1 MYAEICA
8 PVHLDKMAWT
18 YRSRRY
24 SSRTM
29 RRSFRRRRM
38 AGPRYRRRYR
48 RRRGSRKTTSAY
60 VTLTQNSQWT
70 LTSESGSIR
79 RWNVF
84 TFSPATVPGFMDYR
98 ITYSHFR
105 IVKCKLYMSRNFVGN
120 VGTAGITCN
129 YLTVGSRPFAA
140 IQSPGNQSSSAES
153 LVPPQLETDL
163 RQTKWQKIRNPPTTS
178 LVVPIG
184 FHPYTLIQ
192 TNGPA
197 TTGAA
202 NRMWQRIWEA
212 KRWMPFTWAQTGM
225 PGAGPGGIAFYG
237 PYVVVDGP
245 EGDLSVDSTCGVESP
260 YAWSSSSEARDK

>member
-1 MYAEICA
+1 
-8 PVHLDKMAWT
+8 MAWT

-24 SSRTM
+24 SSRTV

-38 AGPRYRRRYR
+38 ARPRYRRRYR
-48 RRRGSRKTTSAY
+48 RSRGSRKTTSAY
-60 VTLTQNSQWT
+60 VTLTQNSQWAPAGET
-70 LTSESGSIR
+70 GSPPK
-79 RWNVF
+79 WNVF
-84 TFSPATVPGFMDYR
+84 SFSPATVPGFMDYR
-98 ITYSHFR
+98 ATYSHFR
-105 IVKCKLYMSRNFVGN
+105 ILKCKLFMGRAITGN
-120 VGTAGITCN
+120 PGTSFS

-140 IQSPGNQSSSAES
+140 VQAPGNQGSGPTA

-197 TTGAA
+197 TTGVA

-212 KRWMPFTWAQTGM
+212 KRWMPFTWAQIGM
-225 PGAGPGGIAFYG
+225 PGAGQGGIAFYG
-237 PYVVVDGP
+237 PYVVIDTPGGGEP
-245 EGDLSVDSTCGVESP
+245 SAILGQSVECTLRMVVQFRGQ
-260 YAWSSSSEARDK
+260 R